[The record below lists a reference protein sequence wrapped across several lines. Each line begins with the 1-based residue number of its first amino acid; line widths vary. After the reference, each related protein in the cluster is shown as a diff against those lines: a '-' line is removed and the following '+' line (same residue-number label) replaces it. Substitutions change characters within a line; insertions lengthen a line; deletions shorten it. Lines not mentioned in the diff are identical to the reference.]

1 MEGQGGM
8 LGRLDKVGEEMDRV
22 LQDMRDRVTRKTV
35 ERQQQILSR
44 MLDATR
50 SIRQRGFSEE
60 RESEVGKD
68 YRYAGPSALPE
79 GLGEGADPL
88 REAMLRALK
97 EGYPGEYRALI
108 RGYFE
113 ALARDRGSKG
123 AEGQGGRGEKEEE
136 EK

>member
-1 MEGQGGM
+1 M
-8 LGRLDKVGEEMDRV
+8 LGRLDRVGEEMDRV
-22 LQDMRDRVTRKTV
+22 LGEMRDRVTRRTV
-35 ERQQQILSR
+35 ERQRQILGR

-50 SIRQRGFSEE
+50 SIRQQGLSEE
-60 RESEVGKD
+60 RESEAGKT

-113 ALARDRGSKG
+113 ALAKD
-123 AEGQGGRGEKEEE
+123 RGEKEGRNP
-136 EK
+136 